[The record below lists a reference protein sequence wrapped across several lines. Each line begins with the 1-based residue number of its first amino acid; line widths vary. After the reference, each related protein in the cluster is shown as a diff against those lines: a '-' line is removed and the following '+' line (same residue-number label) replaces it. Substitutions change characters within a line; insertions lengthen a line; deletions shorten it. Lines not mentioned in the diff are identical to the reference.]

1 MVKGDVLEASRHGS
15 GDVGSWKLIKE
26 LRFFIIRLG
35 ASDFVIFVIALY
47 LHKYVFL
54 NLSFCLMSINLL

>member
-15 GDVGSWKLIKE
+15 GDIGSWKLIKE

-35 ASDFVIFVIALY
+35 ASAFVIFVTALY
-47 LHKYVFL
+47 LHKYIF
-54 NLSFCLMSINLL
+54 